1 MARTCCL
8 AGIDREITPLFG
20 AVFRAAGVPSAPKH
34 AGLNASELGRLHP
47 DLLVCDVDDS
57 DVDALELL
65 RRIRFVLPECV
76 IAVYTGVMD
85 STWSRACHLAGAN
98 CLLSKDS
105 SERDLAAGLR
115 GALASGCYTD
125 PRFAA

>member
-1 MARTCCL
+1 
-8 AGIDREITPLFG
+8 
-20 AVFRAAGVPSAPKH
+20 
-34 AGLNASELGRLHP
+34 
-47 DLLVCDVDDS
+47 
-57 DVDALELL
+57 LL

-85 STWSRACHLAGAN
+85 RTWTRACHLAGAN